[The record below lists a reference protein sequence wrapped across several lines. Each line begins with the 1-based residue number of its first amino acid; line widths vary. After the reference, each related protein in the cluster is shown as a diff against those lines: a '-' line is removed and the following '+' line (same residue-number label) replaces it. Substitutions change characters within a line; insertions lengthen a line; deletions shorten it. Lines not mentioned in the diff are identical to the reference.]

1 MAPHLDEP
9 AAAAGARLPPPSP
22 PCRIRSDAEALT
34 AARAVA
40 RIFAAGAAERDRDRR
55 LPWAEI
61 AAFTESGLGGI
72 TVPRA
77 YGGAEVSYATLAEVF
92 AILAAAD
99 GSAAQIHQNQFG
111 VLALVAVAASPA
123 QQTRIYRDVLAGRRI
138 GNAGPA
144 RNGKA
149 ITRVD
154 TRLTSGPEGQRLSGT
169 RFYATGALFAHWIP
183 TRAVGSDG
191 GPLLVFVRRD
201 APGVRVVDDWQGF
214 GQRTTA
220 SGSVIFENAP
230 VEADLTID
238 LALLAEHP
246 GLFGPVSQL
255 IHAAIDAGLARGAAE
270 AALDVLR
277 TRTRPY
283 PFAAGTVAED
293 PHILGEVGRLT
304 VDLHAA
310 EEVLARGRPDAG
322 PDRRRARLR
331 PERGR
336 GLGRGGAGQDPHHR
350 DRPRSLRAA
359 ARARRRLGDPRRVQS
374 RPVLARRPGPHPAR
388 PRTLEVPPRRQP
400 RPERRAAGPAPVE
413 LTPCVPRALPMTR
426 RFGTKRG
433 SPLSRRGRPVSSPR

>member
-1 MAPHLDEP
+1 MSLHLDDPVAES
-9 AAAAGARLPPPSP
+9 AGDPLPPPPSP
-22 PCRIRSDAEALT
+22 PHRIGSDAEAIT
-34 AARAVA
+34 AARTVA

-77 YGGAEVSYATLAEVF
+77 HGGAEVSYATLAEVF

-99 GSAAQIHQNQFG
+99 GSAAQIPQNQVG

-123 QQTRIYRDVLAGRRI
+123 QQARIYRDVLAGHRI

-149 ITRVD
+149 ITHVE
-154 TRLTSGPEGQRLSGT
+154 TRLTSGPAGPRLSGT
-169 RFYATGALFAHWIP
+169 RFYSTGALFAHWIP
-183 TRAVGSDG
+183 TRAVGPDG

-220 SGSVIFENAP
+220 SGSVIFEDAP
-230 VEADLTID
+230 VDEDLTID
-238 LALLAEHP
+238 LAPLAGRP
-246 GLFGPVSQL
+246 GLFGPASQL
-255 IHAAIDAGLARGAAE
+255 IHAAIDAGLARGATA
-270 AALDVLR
+270 AALDFLR

-283 PFAAGTVAED
+283 PFTAETVAED

-310 EEVLARGRPDAG
+310 EAVLDRAGRVLDRIAAAPVTAQSAAEASVAVAQAKILTTEAALDASERLLELAG
-322 PDRRRARLR
+322 ASATRA
-331 PERGR
+331 GYN
-336 GLGRGGAGQDPHHR
+336 LGRFWRDARVHTLHDPVRWKYH
-350 DRPRSLRAA
+350 L
-359 ARARRRLGDPRRVQS
+359 LGNHALNG
-374 RPVLARRPGPHPAR
+374 VLPAR
-388 PRTLEVPPRRQP
+388 HQWN
-400 RPERRAAGPAPVE
+400 
-413 LTPCVPRALPMTR
+413 
-426 RFGTKRG
+426 
-433 SPLSRRGRPVSSPR
+433 